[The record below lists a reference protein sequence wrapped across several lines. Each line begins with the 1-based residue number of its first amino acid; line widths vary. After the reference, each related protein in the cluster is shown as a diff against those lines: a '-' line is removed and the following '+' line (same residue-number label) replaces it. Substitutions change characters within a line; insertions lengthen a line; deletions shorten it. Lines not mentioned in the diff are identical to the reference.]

1 MANNKINLGNKVMVS
16 DPCYGLGTW
25 CQGVLENV
33 KEGEYET
40 SFTRME
46 PVDGR
51 IESITVIHSENIN
64 DELNFELEEF
74 DVGVDSGQAGIF
86 DYEYYSRY
94 HSDSKEKEYVNDRW
108 YDKVC
113 DLTFGFIKNDSY
125 VPFTQKDEYKAG
137 IMGLF
142 KALQEVKAQY
152 PELDTD
158 KIYRDVIDHYED
170 LDKPVSKDD
179 LKLDGLLETL
189 RDIKDLLDKDYV
201 PPVKSESEKALDDA
215 KYKWERILHDS
226 WNKYKDTKE
235 SYRDFYAAMASPIGG
250 MGFVSSSGDGDG
262 SYRCYTAK
270 DNEGRIVA
278 IKVDFNYYY
287 DEEEYDEEDE

>member
-25 CQGVLENV
+25 CQGILENV

-74 DVGVDSGQAGIF
+74 DIGVDSGQAGIF

-94 HSDSKEKEYVNDRW
+94 HSDSKEREHVNERW
-108 YDKVC
+108 YDKIC
-113 DLTFGFIKNDSY
+113 DLTFGFVKNDSY

-142 KALQEVKAQY
+142 NALQEVKAQY
-152 PELDTD
+152 PELDTENTKALNEIVEYCIEH
-158 KIYRDVIDHYED
+158 KIY
-170 LDKPVSKDD
+170 VS
-179 LKLDGLLETL
+179 
-189 RDIKDLLDKDYV
+189 
-201 PPVKSESEKALDDA
+201 DA
-215 KYKWERILHDS
+215 KHQ
-226 WNKYKDTKE
+226 
-235 SYRDFYAAMASPIGG
+235 SPEFHGV
-250 MGFVSSSGDGDG
+250 FL
-262 SYRCYTAK
+262 K
-270 DNEGRIVA
+270 
-278 IKVDFNYYY
+278 
-287 DEEEYDEEDE
+287 